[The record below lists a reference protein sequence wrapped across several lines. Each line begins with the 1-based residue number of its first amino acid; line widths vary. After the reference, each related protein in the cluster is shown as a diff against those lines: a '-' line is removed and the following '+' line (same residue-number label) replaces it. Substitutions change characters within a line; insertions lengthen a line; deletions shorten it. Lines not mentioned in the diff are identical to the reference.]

1 MRFKRQG
8 GDRKPELNLA
18 SMIDATFLLLAYF
31 IFTTGGGASESKL
44 SPNLR
49 VQQGTDAKDDLEPQV
64 VEVMKGAGGKP
75 VFRLGSVDYA
85 DREELSGALK
95 GLAKDRGLFV
105 RVYSGVDVGSAAA
118 AIQVGRD
125 AGFEAVTYVP
135 AN

>member
-75 VFRLGSVDYA
+75 VFRLGSVYYA

-135 AN
+135 AK